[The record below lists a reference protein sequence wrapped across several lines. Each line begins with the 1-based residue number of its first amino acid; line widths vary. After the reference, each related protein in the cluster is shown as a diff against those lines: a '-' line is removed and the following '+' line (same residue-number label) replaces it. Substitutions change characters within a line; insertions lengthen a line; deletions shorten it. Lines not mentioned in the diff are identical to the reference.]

1 MDQTKATGTEFNFD
15 EWSFSLGLSR
25 KITKVL
31 RQVDL
36 TTKEALSLVELKG
49 VKELNFPMG
58 VTKIVLNDV
67 AKWKTVL
74 TATTVP
80 DNLLGAGNGPA

>member
-1 MDQTKATGTEFNFD
+1 
-15 EWSFSLGLSR
+15 
-25 KITKVL
+25 
-31 RQVDL
+31 
-36 TTKEALSLVELKG
+36 
-49 VKELNFPMG
+49 MG

-80 DNLLGAGNGPA
+80 DNLPGTGNGPAGMLNGSLGQLEGAVRL